1 MPNIPNSW
9 IGRSTARVTADGG
22 EPGGLDERDGRTSA
36 HSDPERAASD
46 EAVAAAVAAVT
57 EDDLDPA
64 ESGSFAL
71 SGESGT
77 DAHGR
82 GESDGGDRA
91 DGTVVVTSSGTTD
104 DRTDVGGEDDPLET
118 VDDSGS
124 DVDERTSGPAADSGP
139 DDHSGPHDDS
149 GPDGGVVLRAEGLEK
164 TYGSRLPFGR
174 AVEVLDGASVEIRAG
189 EVVGIVGENGSGKST
204 LMKALVGALDPDAGT
219 VETSGRVGWCP
230 QEELLYD
237 RLTVRETFRLFG
249 EAYDMD
255 GDEVTEARD
264 RLADRLDFAEFLDY
278 RVDQLSGG
286 NRQKVNL
293 SVALLHDPDVL
304 LLDEPYTGF
313 DWDTYLAFWDLTAEL
328 RERGTAVAIISHLIN
343 EQERFDRI
351 FELADGR
358 LSDVTEEGSSQA
370 SDAGVR

>member
-1 MPNIPNSW
+1 MPNIPNYSF
-9 IGRSTARVTADGG
+9 GGEDSRVAYDGG
-22 EPGGLDERDGRTSA
+22 RRTRSGGRTEDDA
-36 HSDPERAASD
+36 GDDEAIAAASD
-46 EAVAAAVAAVT
+46 EAVAAAVESVAADEGPT
-57 EDDLDPA
+57 A
-64 ESGSFAL
+64 
-71 SGESGT
+71 T
-77 DAHGR
+77 DATGSSLSDGDVIALTDEQADPECR
-82 GESDGGDRA
+82 GEESATGTEADRGGDERS
-91 DGTVVVTSSGTTD
+91 DEKSG
-104 DRTDVGGEDDPLET
+104 GGGD
-118 VDDSGS
+118 
-124 DVDERTSGPAADSGP
+124 
-139 DDHSGPHDDS
+139 
-149 GPDGGVVLRAEGLEK
+149 VVLRAEGLEQ

-174 AVEVLDGASVEIRAG
+174 TVEVLDGASIEIRAG

-204 LMKALVGALDPDAGT
+204 LLKALVGALDPDAGT

-249 EAYDMD
+249 EAYGMD
-255 GDEVTEARD
+255 RTEAADARD

-293 SVALLHDPDVL
+293 SVALLHDPDIL

-351 FELADGR
+351 FELADGV
-358 LSDVTEEGSSQA
+358 LTDVTDEGSSQA
-370 SDAGVR
+370 NDAGVR